1 VTPFKKVSPLTSEQ
15 RGDTFQKGVTSN
27 DYNSL
32 EMKAKLLVFGW
43 LCLPLL
49 AASQT
54 AQDSLLQFLTENKTS
69 VQQLVNNYKAVSF
82 NWAQFLATFAGF
94 LFLAGLTWKFWAKD
108 KLAQYVKK
116 KSQEAIDSMGNL
128 KTANILVVSGE
139 ASNTAFLESFFKAK
153 QFPNVEFQPKPGFTP
168 HVIFANNEDGTL
180 DKAAVRQMVKED
192 MVLFYFGKSGTWDF
206 ANDSPELSRKINFAN
221 SRAQIYGNLMSSLE
235 FLELVKPKI
244 KNV

>member
-1 VTPFKKVSPLTSEQ
+1 
-15 RGDTFQKGVTSN
+15 
-27 DYNSL
+27 
-32 EMKAKLLVFGW
+32 MKAKLLVFGW
-43 LCLPLL
+43 LSLPLL

-82 NWAQFLATFAGF
+82 NWAQFLVTFAGF

-116 KSQEAIDSMGNL
+116 KSQETIDSLSDL
-128 KTANILVVSGE
+128 KKAKILVVSGE
-139 ASNTAFLESFFKAK
+139 ESSTAFLESFFDAK
-153 QFPNVEFQPKPGFTP
+153 KFPHVKFKQEPGFTP
-168 HVIFANNEDGTL
+168 HVIFANNEDGML

-192 MVLFYFGKSGTWDF
+192 MVLFYLGQSRTWDF
-206 ANDSPELSRKINFAN
+206 ENDTPELSRKINFAN